1 MAVSYLARRD
11 LTKRSTILSTL
22 NLGGIIA
29 IFIVFSS
36 MLQIHLEPALAGIVV
51 LLLSGLVFSTC
62 TLTTKILLF
71 SGRKREIAVLR
82 ALGAKKSA
90 IMMICIGES
99 ILMGL
104 GGSLLGSFFGI
115 LILLVLKTLTETSF
129 SGDLVF
135 LATFLGIAATLT
147 SGVYSTKRS
156 MDGEVGEALRHE
168 RW

>member
-1 MAVSYLARRD
+1 MAVSYLTRRD
-11 LTKRSTILSTL
+11 LTKRSALLSTL

-29 IFIVFSS
+29 IFVVFSG

-82 ALGAKKSA
+82 ALGVKKSV
-90 IMMICIGES
+90 IMMICIAES

-104 GGSLLGSFFGI
+104 IGSLVGSLLGI
-115 LILLVLKTLTETSF
+115 LILLGLKTLTEMSF
-129 SGDLVF
+129 SGDLIL
-135 LATFLGIAATLT
+135 LATFLGISATLT

-156 MDGEVGEALRHE
+156 MDSEVGDALRHE